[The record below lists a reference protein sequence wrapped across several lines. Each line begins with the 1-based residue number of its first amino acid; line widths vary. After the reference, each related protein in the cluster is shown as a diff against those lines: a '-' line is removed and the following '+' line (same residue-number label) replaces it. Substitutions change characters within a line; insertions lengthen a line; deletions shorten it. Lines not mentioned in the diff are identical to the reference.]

1 MQNDIF
7 ITKREKYMADIIL
20 LEIEEDIRLAA
31 KIVAKRRGIDLEVY
45 ADYSDYQK
53 NMQKDDIVCS
63 SNMVECKKHNFY
75 YIKKPYTAHQLLEFI
90 GRVRK

>member
-53 NMQKDDIVCS
+53 NMQMPTLFLPD
-63 SNMVECKKHNFY
+63 F
-75 YIKKPYTAHQLLEFI
+75 
-90 GRVRK
+90 